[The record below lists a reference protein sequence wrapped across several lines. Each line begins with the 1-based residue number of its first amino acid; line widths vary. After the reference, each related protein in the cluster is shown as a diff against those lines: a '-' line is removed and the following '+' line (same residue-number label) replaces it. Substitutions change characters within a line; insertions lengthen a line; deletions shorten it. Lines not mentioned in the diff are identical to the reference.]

1 MSRKKVLL
9 AIIAMVMMTAMVWAQ
24 DVTLEFIQWWEPELP
39 SGALRGLM
47 DQFEAQNPGH
57 QGQADQRPVLYDA

>member
-39 SGALRGLM
+39 SGA
-47 DQFEAQNPGH
+47 
-57 QGQADQRPVLYDA
+57 